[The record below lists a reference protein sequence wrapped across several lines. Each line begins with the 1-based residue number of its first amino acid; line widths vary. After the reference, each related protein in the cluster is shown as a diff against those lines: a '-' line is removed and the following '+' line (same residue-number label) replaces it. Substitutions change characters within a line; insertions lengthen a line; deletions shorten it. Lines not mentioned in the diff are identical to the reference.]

1 MTSNETLGGRGSNF
15 FAIARF
21 QNRSEQSV
29 AFNAKYYKQNLA
41 IKLELY

>member
-21 QNRSEQSV
+21 LNRSEHSL
-29 AFNAKYYKQNLA
+29 AFDAKYYEQNLA

>member
-21 QNRSEQSV
+21 RNRSEQSL
-29 AFNAKYYKQNLA
+29 AFDAKYYEQNLA

>member
-21 QNRSEQSV
+21 RNRSEQSV
-29 AFNAKYYKQNLA
+29 AFDAQILRAKFSD
-41 IKLELY
+41 